1 MDQDLPQ
8 AMPSEDQKAF
18 LREISLV
25 VGASDFPRAC
35 QMAREGLDR
44 GIRHPLLLHLRG
56 HALVAEGRLHEAL
69 ADLEAAKHLAPAD
82 SSIHN
87 GLGETLFSLS
97 RPHDA
102 IKAFDDALRLNP
114 SFALAHYNRGCAI
127 EMIGELE
134 TAERSYHRAMGLDV
148 NYADPLARLASLA
161 NRRSDWLQAHALA
174 DRALMLSPGHY
185 VAAIARAEAY
195 IGEKRLDEA
204 ESGLTAIL
212 DEPRR
217 GAHER
222 AVALSLLGDI
232 RDRQGRTDEAF
243 AFYAETGELLR
254 TNFAQQFADGH
265 KETAPNV
272 VSRLRRYFE
281 TADMAAWTDRDAPGP
296 SRAVAQ
302 AATGLVFVVGF
313 PRSGTTLLGQILAAH
328 PDVVTLDEKIPL
340 VDSIRDFIENPNG
353 LDRLA
358 ALSQEELSPY
368 REKYWNHVRN
378 FGLHLRDKTLVD
390 KLPLNLLRLPLIAR
404 LFPDAKIVLCIRD
417 PRDIVFSAFRR
428 MFAIHPF
435 SFELLTLDGT
445 ARFYAEVMRLGDLYR
460 TKLPLHLHEFRNEDL
475 IADFDGQTRALC
487 EFIGIP
493 WKESMRAFAVQS
505 RRRIIGTPSA
515 NQITRGLSGESV
527 GLWRRYREHLA
538 PVLPILQPWVD
549 RFGYPKD

>member
-8 AMPSEDQKAF
+8 AVPNEDEEGF
-18 LREISLV
+18 LREVGLA
-25 VGASDFPRAC
+25 VGASDFPRAYRL
-35 QMAREGLDR
+35 AREGLDR

-56 HALVAEGRLHEAL
+56 HALVAEGRLPEAL
-69 ADLEAAKHLAPAD
+69 ADLEAAKQLAPAD
-82 SSIHN
+82 SRIHN

-102 IKAFDDALRLNP
+102 IKAFDAALGLDP

-134 TAERSYHRAMGLDV
+134 TAERSYRRAVALDI
-148 NYADPLARLASLA
+148 NYADPLARLASLE
-161 NRRSDWLQAHALA
+161 NRRSNWARAHALA

-185 VAAIARAEAY
+185 IATIARAEAY

-204 ESGLTAIL
+204 ESCLAAIL

-222 AVALSLLGDI
+222 AVTLSLLGDI
-232 RDRQGRTDEAF
+232 RDRQDRVDEAF
-243 AFYAETGELLR
+243 ALYSDTNALLLTEFAPRYANGP
-254 TNFAQQFADGH
+254 
-265 KETAPNV
+265 KETARQLIA
-272 VSRLRRYFE
+272 RLSLYFSA
-281 TADMAAWTDRDAPGP
+281 ADAGAWAKPDVPAPAVKAA
-296 SRAVAQ
+296 
-302 AATGLVFVVGF
+302 AAGLVFVVGF

-340 VDSIRDFIENPNG
+340 VDSIRDFIENPDG
-353 LDRLA
+353 LDKLA
-358 ALSQEELSPY
+358 TLSQEELSPY

-378 FGLHLRDKTLVD
+378 FGLHLRDKVLVD

-417 PRDIVFSAFRR
+417 PRDVVFSAFRR

-435 SFELLTLDGT
+435 SYELLALDGT
-445 ARFYAEVMRLGDLYR
+445 ARFYGEVMRVGDLYR
-460 TKLPLHLHEFRNEDL
+460 AKLPLHLHEIRNEDL

-487 EFIGIP
+487 KFVGIP
-493 WKESMRAFAVQS
+493 WKESMRAFAAQS
-505 RRRIIGTPSA
+505 KRRMIATPSA
-515 NQITRGLSGESV
+515 NQITSGLSGESV
-527 GLWRRYREHLA
+527 GQWRRYRAHLA

-549 RFGYPKD
+549 RFGYPAD